1 MAACNYSKQF
11 QILAL
16 LLVLFS
22 VRVHASEEQTCEKVV
37 DALRMTLPMGPDDTI
52 RAGACKLWPDDKTK
66 MLVAIA
72 YEPATQE
79 PGSQEMQIPYYV
91 ALVNAETF
99 QVLSRY
105 KSVIEQDATTYIH
118 GSSLWLD
125 TARYLLKPDTR
136 AFGLRVQSFHDRC
149 TYEGGSDN
157 ALTLFV
163 IEGFTMRP
171 VLQGLY
177 LSSWR
182 IAGNRCGDEEVS
194 MKQVDLTLSVEP
206 TRTNGYADLL
216 VTAKFKY
223 SNNKKQTVKMQYNG
237 KQYSP
242 IPYAGSFLE

>member
-1 MAACNYSKQF
+1 MAVCNFTKQCPT
-11 QILAL
+11 LAL
-16 LLVLFS
+16 LLLFS
-22 VRVHASEEQTCEKVV
+22 ISIHASEEQTCEKVV
-37 DALRMTLPMGPDDTI
+37 NALRVTLAIGPNDGI

-72 YEPATQE
+72 FEPATQE

-105 KSVIEQDATTYIH
+105 KSVIEQDAATDIH
-118 GSSLWLD
+118 ENSLWLD
-125 TARYLLKPDTR
+125 TARYFLKPGTR

-149 TYEGGSDN
+149 TYEGGFDN

-163 IEGFTMRP
+163 IDGFTIRP

-182 IAGNRCGDEEVS
+182 YEGNRCGDGEVS
-194 MKQVDLTLSVEP
+194 EKRVDLTLSVEP

-216 VTAKFKY
+216 VTAR
-223 SNNKKQTVKMQYNG
+223 SSDNKKWTTKMRYNG

-242 IPYAGSFLE
+242 IPYAGSFLD

>member
-1 MAACNYSKQF
+1 MAACNLTKLF
-11 QILAL
+11 RIFAL
-16 LLVLFS
+16 LLALFS
-22 VRVHASEEQTCEKVV
+22 ISVHAREEQTCEKVMN
-37 DALRMTLPMGPDDTI
+37 ALRVTLPIGPDDAI
-52 RAGACKLWPDDKTK
+52 RASACKLWPDDKTK

-72 YEPATQE
+72 FESATQE
-79 PGSQEMQIPYYV
+79 PESQEMQIPYYV

-105 KSVIEQDATTYIH
+105 KSVIEQDATTDIH

-125 TARYLLKPDTR
+125 TARYFLKPDTR
-136 AFGLRVQSFHDRC
+136 AFGLRVSSFHDRC

-163 IEGFTMRP
+163 IDGFTMRP
-171 VLQGLY
+171 VLQDLY

-182 IAGNRCGDEEVS
+182 YEGNRCGDGEVS
-194 MKQVDLTLSVEP
+194 EKRVDLTLSVEP
-206 TRTNGYADLL
+206 TRTNGYADLM
-216 VTAKFKY
+216 VTAK
-223 SNNKKQTVKMQYNG
+223 SSDNKKWTVNMRYNG